1 VDEHPVTN
9 AQFRRFVKATG
20 HATVAEQAPHAA
32 DFPDAAA
39 ADLVPGSLVFVGSK
53 GAIPLDDWTPWW
65 AWVPGTNSRHPYG
78 PGSTL
83 DGRDLHPVVH
93 VGYEDAAAYA
103 VLRLRV
109 GVFLILLWIVPFWA
123 LAPRI
128 ADSLSGLSNPP
139 SVAAVTT
146 TILVVQTII
155 GLLGF
160 WVAGAAVKSIIK
172 GSTMRHAL
180 GAIWSMLIHGDIRR
194 QGDAD
199 NDPNEGQ
206 SSHDED

>member
-1 VDEHPVTN
+1 MLL
-9 AQFRRFVKATG
+9 ATG
-20 HATVAEQAPHAA
+20 WLHHRGVRAHEPRANLMEWGIYMR
-32 DFPDAAA
+32 D
-39 ADLVPGSLVFVGSK
+39 GSSTTEDTK
-53 GAIPLDDWTPWW
+53 SA
-65 AWVPGTNSRHPYG
+65 G
-78 PGSTL
+78 PS
-83 DGRDLHPVVH
+83 P
-93 VGYEDAAAYA
+93 
-103 VLRLRV
+103 LRLRV

-146 TILVVQTII
+146 AIVVAQTII

-180 GAIWSMLIHGDIRR
+180 VAIWSMLIHGEIRG
-194 QGDAD
+194 QGEVG
-199 NDPNEGQ
+199 NDPNEGRPPP
-206 SSHDED
+206 EDA